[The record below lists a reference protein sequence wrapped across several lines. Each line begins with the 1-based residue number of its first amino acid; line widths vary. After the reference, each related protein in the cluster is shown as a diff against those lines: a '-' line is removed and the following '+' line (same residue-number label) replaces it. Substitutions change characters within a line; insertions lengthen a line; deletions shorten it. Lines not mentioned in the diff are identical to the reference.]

1 MSADAQQMVE
11 WAGVAAEERR
21 RRRDLLVEVGTQE
34 VAEHL
39 HDAASNA
46 KAYIREYAEFLTS
59 PKRQTV
65 PMARGIHPSIAAMIR
80 EILRDAEVSRRR
92 GA

>member
-21 RRRDLLVEVGTQE
+21 RRREALVQVGTEE

-39 HDAASNA
+39 RDGAANA
-46 KAYIREYAEFLTS
+46 KRYIREYAEYLTS
-59 PKRQTV
+59 PKRRTV
-65 PMARGIHPSIAAMIR
+65 PLARGMHPLIAAMIR

-92 GA
+92 A